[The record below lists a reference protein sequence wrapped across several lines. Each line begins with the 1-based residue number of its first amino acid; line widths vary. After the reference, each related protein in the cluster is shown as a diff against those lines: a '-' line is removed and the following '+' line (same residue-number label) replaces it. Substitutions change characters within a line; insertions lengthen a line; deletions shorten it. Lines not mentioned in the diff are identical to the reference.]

1 MREGE
6 VDVDL
11 SNLFF
16 KKKRKNEKKPDEE
29 NSRDIEKG
37 GQCLFGGRKL
47 NDV

>member
-1 MREGE
+1 MLDYSIREGE

-16 KKKRKNEKKPDEE
+16 KKKRKKEKKPDEE

-37 GQCLFGGRKL
+37 GGHCY
-47 NDV
+47 